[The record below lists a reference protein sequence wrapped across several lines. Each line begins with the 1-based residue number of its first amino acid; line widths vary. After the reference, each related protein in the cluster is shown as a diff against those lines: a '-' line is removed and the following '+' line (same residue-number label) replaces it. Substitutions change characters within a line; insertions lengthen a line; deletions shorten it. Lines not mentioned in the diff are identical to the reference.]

1 MHASRRRLLTCAVL
15 IALVVTLLRTFVVEP
30 RTVSSPSMEPT
41 FGVGTVLLVDKLS
54 PRVATVR
61 IGDVVV
67 LEPPT
72 GGDDALKR
80 VVALGGQQVAL
91 RDAVLHV
98 DGVAVDEPQVDL
110 SRIDGTWFGPVTV
123 PEGSV
128 FVLGD
133 NRSTSIDSRAY
144 GAVRLEAIEAR
155 VLGAL
160 PWPWSAP
167 GSSSRRALERPTSD
181 SERAPWT

>member
-1 MHASRRRLLTCAVL
+1 MTTSRRLLTTAFAV
-15 IALVVTLLRTFVVEP
+15 ALVVLLLRTFVLEP
-30 RTVSSPSMEPT
+30 RTVSSASMEPT

-54 PRVATVR
+54 PAVDRVRT
-61 IGDVVV
+61 GDVVV
-67 LEPPT
+67 FRAPDD
-72 GGDDALKR
+72 GDDSVKR
-80 VVALGGQQVAL
+80 VVAVGGQRVAL

-133 NRSTSIDSRAY
+133 NRAGSVDSRAY
-144 GAVRLEAIEAR
+144 GAVRLDAIEAR

-160 PWPWSAP
+160 PWP
-167 GSSSRRALERPTSD
+167 
-181 SERAPWT
+181 